1 MGKIRFSPALPGIKR
16 QLFDCAPPGH
26 LFKFL
31 VTYKRAFWREHKQSG
46 EIVST
51 GRSDIP
57 GEVCTSM
64 IRYIYLDIDTSNFA
78 YIRCNNK

>member
-1 MGKIRFSPALPGIKR
+1 MGKIQFSPPLPGNKR

-26 LFKFL
+26 LFKFI
-31 VTYKRAFWREHKQSG
+31 VTYKKSFWRDQGRSG

-57 GEVCTSM
+57 GEVYF
-64 IRYIYLDIDTSNFA
+64 IIVI
-78 YIRCNNK
+78 I